1 MKKYIAPEVEIKKF
15 NVENIMTD
23 SGNVAFT
30 DADVAG
36 AAAGG
41 VETVTYGDLFTLN

>member
-15 NVENIMTD
+15 NVENIMTE
-23 SGNVAFT
+23 SGNVAYT
-30 DADVAG
+30 NADVAG

-41 VETVTYGDLFTLN
+41 VETVTYDNLFVID